1 MSMSVEQIVR
11 EARQL
16 PREQA
21 AELFDRLLV
30 ETFATPDPEIDG
42 AWRQEIR
49 RRIADIENGREPGL
63 DGDQVMMELRKIV
76 GR

>member
-1 MSMSVEQIVR
+1 MSVDQIVS

-30 ETFATPDPEIDG
+30 ETFATADPETDA
-42 AWRQEIR
+42 AWKQEIQ
-49 RRIADIENGREPGL
+49 RRIADIETGREPGI
-63 DGDQVMMELRKIV
+63 DGETVMADLRKIV